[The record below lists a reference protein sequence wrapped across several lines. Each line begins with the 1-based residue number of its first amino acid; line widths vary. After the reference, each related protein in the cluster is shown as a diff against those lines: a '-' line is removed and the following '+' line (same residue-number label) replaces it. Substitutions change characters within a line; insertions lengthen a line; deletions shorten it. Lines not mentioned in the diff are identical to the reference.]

1 MAVSN
6 PESFHLEARFQRA
19 CAVCGAT
26 GEFDAHHVVERQELR
41 RRGLPE
47 WDTRN
52 ALRLCQILGAVGG
65 NCHSGQST
73 GLRRVRLDQL
83 RDENLE
89 YAFEALGAFAY
100 FYLRRRYVGEDSR
113 VEAAYM
119 QASAEEVAFP

>member
-1 MAVSN
+1 MVSN
-6 PESFHLEARFQRA
+6 PESFRLEARFQRA

-26 GEFDAHHVVERQELR
+26 GEFDPHHVVERQELR
-41 RRGLPE
+41 RRGLLE

-52 ALRLCQILGAVGG
+52 ALRLCKILGAAGG
-65 NCHSGQST
+65 NCHSAHTT
-73 GLRRVRLDQL
+73 GARRVRLDQL
-83 RDENLE
+83 LDENVD

-100 FYLRRRYVGEDSR
+100 FYLRRRYVGEDAR